1 MSLSAHRAWMLAL
14 AGAGVLA
21 CRGDEPIAD
30 VDATTQTQTGS
41 GDGDGDGDSS
51 DGDGD
56 SGDGDSSDGDGDS
69 GDGDGDSGDGDG
81 DGDSGDGDGDMPECV
96 PEAFVH
102 APAPRIV
109 DGLDAVPID
118 ILDLDASIEFDV
130 GNQSAHAE
138 VTLTFQLGPA
148 AGQPI
153 LDLRQVHGS
162 LLLDG
167 EPIDNEL
174 LARHDFG
181 KGWDAG
187 FAVLATPLDP
197 CTIHTLELDYA
208 VALPQAPGAG
218 GLAYGQE
225 PARLWFDL
233 YSSDLNPGRYLES
246 WLPAN
251 MPWDRHAVHLGLS
264 LVGAQVSHTVLS
276 NADVEPL
283 DVNAWQLEFP
293 DTTTA
298 MAPMIVIK
306 PSEELSL
313 AAGVHAAAN
322 GQDIAYEVWTDQTL
336 ATPPASYA
344 ADLVAWLDEIVL
356 STGDYPHP
364 RVTAYLYQT
373 DRSMEYAGATTSS
386 PIALEH
392 ELFHSWWARGLE
404 PATYADGWIDE
415 AWAMFN
421 TTPNIEFVPVA
432 LDWNAAPVQL
442 YDPHP
447 FARDT
452 PDASYANG
460 LLLFAGL
467 AEIMGL
473 DPLREAMADLFTQG
487 SWPRSITTIELEQHL
502 HCASGEDPQVRQAFH
517 RFVYGMVGE
526 PDVAPPCP

>member
-1 MSLSAHRAWMLAL
+1 MSLSSAHAWVLAL

-21 CRGDEPIAD
+21 CGGAEPIAD
-30 VDATTQTQTGS
+30 VDVTTGAETGS
-41 GDGDGDGDSS
+41 GDA
-51 DGDGD
+51 GD
-56 SGDGDSSDGDGDS
+56 SGDGDGDGDGDS

-81 DGDSGDGDGDMPECV
+81 DGDVPECV
-96 PEAFVH
+96 PEAFMH
-102 APAPRIV
+102 APAPLII

-130 GNQSAHAE
+130 ASASAQAE
-138 VTLTFQLGPA
+138 VTLTFQLGPVS
-148 AGQPI
+148 GRPI
-153 LDLRQVHGS
+153 LDLRQSHDS

-167 EPIDNEL
+167 QPIENAL

-187 FAVLATPLDP
+187 FAILAVALEP
-197 CTIHTLELDYA
+197 CTIHELELGYA
-208 VALPQAPGAG
+208 IALPQAPNAG
-218 GLAYGQE
+218 GLAYGQA

-251 MPWDRHAVHLGLS
+251 MPWDRHAVHLSLS
-264 LVGAQVSHTVLS
+264 LVGAQVEHTLLS
-276 NADVEPL
+276 NAEVEPL

-306 PSEELSL
+306 PSEELNL
-313 AAGVHAAAN
+313 ASGVHAAAN
-322 GQDIAYEVWTDQTL
+322 GQDIAYEVWTDASL

-344 ADLVAWLDEIVL
+344 GSLVAWLDEIVL

-373 DRSMEYAGATTSS
+373 NRSMEYAGGTTSS
-386 PIALEH
+386 PIEFEH

-415 AWAMFN
+415 AWDTFN
-421 TTPNIEFVPVA
+421 TAPNIEFVPVA
-432 LDWNAAPVQL
+432 LDWSAAPVQL

-452 PDASYANG
+452 PDASYTNG
-460 LLLFAGL
+460 RLLFAGL
-467 AEIMGL
+467 AAIMGV
-473 DPLREAMADLFTQG
+473 DPLREAMAELYMQ
-487 SWPRSITTIELEQHL
+487 SALPRSITTAELEQHL
-502 HCASGEDPQVRQAFH
+502 HCASGEDPQMRQAFH
-517 RFVYGMVGE
+517 RFVYGLAGNADA
-526 PDVAPPCP
+526 PDVDYCM